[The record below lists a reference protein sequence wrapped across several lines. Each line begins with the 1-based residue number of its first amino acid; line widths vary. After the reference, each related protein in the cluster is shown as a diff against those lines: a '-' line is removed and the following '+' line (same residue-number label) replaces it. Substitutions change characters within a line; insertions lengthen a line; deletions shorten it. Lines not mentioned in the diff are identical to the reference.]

1 MSNLP
6 KFVIVIPAR
15 SGSTGI
21 INKNLK
27 LVHGESLVHRTFAH
41 ALHLSNHQIPICVS
55 TDSLEILN
63 SLCKRFGLDF
73 ESLDLKPDS
82 LVKSKEIFIHFRSK
96 RKAAAETLI
105 SENLFDIYNL
115 LADFEVIVDGMI
127 LLQPTTPFR
136 NRVELDS
143 IREIVLNSA
152 TTKISAV
159 SATQVDD
166 MHPARM
172 YYPVKK
178 NRIRQVKG
186 FRKSYYLRRQDLP
199 PIFIRDGGYYLIGAD
214 LLKSN
219 RQYSRK
225 PLVKVRDYPWSINI
239 DSEIDL
245 LQAQAVPQELVLDD
259 PSNEK

>member
-1 MSNLP
+1 MSNQS

-15 SGSTGI
+15 GGSTGI

-27 LVHGESLVHRTFAH
+27 LVHGESLIHRSFAH

-63 SLCKRFGLDF
+63 SLSTRFGLNF
-73 ESLDLKPDS
+73 ESLALKPDS
-82 LVKSKEIFIHFRSK
+82 LIKSKEIFIHFRSK
-96 RKAAAETLI
+96 HKASAETLI
-105 SENLFDIYNL
+105 SENLFDLYHL
-115 LADFEVIVDGMI
+115 MADFGVVVEGVI

-136 NRVELDS
+136 NKDELDS
-143 IREIVLNSA
+143 IRDIVLNSVSA
-152 TTKISAV
+152 KTSAV

-178 NRIRQVKG
+178 NRIRQIKG
-186 FRKSYYLRRQDLP
+186 FKKSYYLRRQDLP

-239 DSEIDL
+239 DSEVDL
-245 LQAQAVPQELVLDD
+245 LQAQAVPHELVLDD
-259 PSNEK
+259 PTNEK